1 MASAL
6 PVPPITIEQYLA
18 FESPEGYRDELINGR
33 IIVSPEAKPLHSDVA
48 ENLYELLK
56 AACGKKL
63 HKVGQRMNLRFPDVD
78 SMPSPEVYVI
88 DLAEWQRARSG
99 EVYPD
104 GSKVL
109 LAVEVIS
116 PSNRPGPLGEKVA
129 IYTQHGIEAWVVDP
143 RKQEVKV
150 HRRGEPVHSASLRL
164 KSVLQWNGKAV
175 PLSAIF
181 QLSSLEGSE
190 KEGTR

>member
-1 MASAL
+1 MAAALSA
-6 PVPPITIEQYLA
+6 PPITIEQYLT
-18 FESPEGYRDELINGR
+18 FESPDGYRDELINGR

-56 AACGKKL
+56 AACNRKL
-63 HKVGQRMNLRFPDVD
+63 YKVGQRMNLRFPDVD
-78 SMPSPEVYVI
+78 SMPSPDVYVI
-88 DLAEWQRARSG
+88 DLAEWQRARLE

-116 PSNRPGPLGEKVA
+116 PSNRSGPLGEKVD
-129 IYTQHGIEAWVVDP
+129 IYVQHGIEAWVVDP
-143 RKQEVKV
+143 KKEEVKV
-150 HRRGEPVHSASLRL
+150 HRRGESLHTASLHL

-181 QLSSLEGSE
+181 RLS
-190 KEGTR
+190 